1 MIWRMAIQGCFITL
15 FFLAVSSPV
24 IAQEQK
30 GPAVVLTLDEA
41 IVIALRDNRDIRL
54 NQEKLAQAKLK
65 IEEAKGAFLPEVTL
79 TGGAIDTRGLYK
91 KDINNYS
98 FQGNVKQYIYKGG
111 KSLNTLKQARHK
123 KDVQEALLE
132 KNVSDSAANIK
143 KAFYT
148 ILMAKEFIQVNRLIR
163 DNSRAHFDSLQER
176 YARGEV
182 AESDLLRAKARLA
195 DSRSLYESAL
205 NQEENAR
212 EVFKNILSL
221 EEKTDV
227 ELQGGFE
234 YAPKAIAI
242 DRAILEALELR
253 PEIRQFAAQSMADQA
268 DVEISKSANRPSVYG
283 SFDYYSRS
291 TTSLSFSPGKG
302 WQDYNVIGFTLS
314 WPVFDGFITS
324 RKVEEAISTLKQDT
338 ILEGKLKA
346 DIAGQVKEA
355 YLALKTGIA
364 KLEPKERDIEVY
376 QDNLKVI
383 QSKYND
389 GLSSALDLSDAG
401 LALAL
406 SDFNQK
412 QAVYDCLIAKARLDN
427 AMGVIAK

>member
-1 MIWRMAIQGCFITL
+1 MILLRPQGWSIILVLLT
-15 FFLAVSSPV
+15 VSSSV
-24 IAQEQK
+24 IAQDEKEQ
-30 GPAVVLTLDEA
+30 AIVLTLDEA
-41 IVIALRDNRDIRL
+41 ITVGLRDNRDILL
-54 NQEKLAQAKLK
+54 NQERLAQAKLK
-65 IEEAKGAFLPEVTL
+65 IEEVKGAFLPEVTL

-98 FQGNVKQYIYKGG
+98 FQGNIKQYIYKGG
-111 KSLNTLKQARHK
+111 KNVNTLKQSRHK
-123 KDVQEALLE
+123 KDVQEALLQ
-132 KNVSDSAANIK
+132 KNVSDTAANIK

-148 ILMAKEFIQVNRLIR
+148 IVLAEEFIQVNRLIL
-163 DNSRAHFDSLQER
+163 DNSRAHFDSLKER
-176 YARGEV
+176 YERGEA
-182 AESDLLRAKARLA
+182 AESDLLRAKAMLA
-195 DSRSLYESAL
+195 DSLVLYESAL
-205 NQEENAR
+205 NQKESAL

-221 EEKTDV
+221 EEKTNV
-227 ELQGGFE
+227 EVKGGFE
-234 YAPKAIAI
+234 YAPKEMAI
-242 DRAILEALELR
+242 DEAILKALELR
-253 PEIRQFAAQSMADQA
+253 PEIKQFASQSMVDQA
-268 DVEISKSANRPSVYG
+268 DVEINKSANRPSVYG

-355 YLALKTGIA
+355 YLGLKTGIA
-364 KLEPKERDIEVY
+364 KREPKERYIEVY

-389 GLSSALDLSDAG
+389 GVASTLDLSDAR

-412 QAVYDCLIAKARLDN
+412 QALYDCLIAKAKLDN
-427 AMGVIAK
+427 AMGVTTK